1 MTNLPLL
8 QKGIVRNF
16 VWIINLILLR
26 IQKKIPKISQKD
38 LSSKYDIGKATIC
51 NILKRNDEYR
61 RQFEENIGSKRK
73 RYVSPGKFSDLKHVF
88 EMQVSPLDASLS
100 SEAKDPDDN
109 IPLNELV
116 QRIQSSDPSVSHD
129 DIEEFNDNF
138 IMESIFDDE
147 WESDL
152 LLKFTRDTIS
162 SQSLDNETDSVD

>member
-73 RYVSPGKFSDLKHVF
+73 LYVSPGKFSDLKHVF
-88 EMQVSPLDASLS
+88 EMQVSPWMPRYLPKQKTRMITFLS
-100 SEAKDPDDN
+100 MN
-109 IPLNELV
+109 
-116 QRIQSSDPSVSHD
+116 SSNVY
-129 DIEEFNDNF
+129 NRV
-138 IMESIFDDE
+138 
-147 WESDL
+147 
-152 LLKFTRDTIS
+152 TRLFRMMI
-162 SQSLDNETDSVD
+162 